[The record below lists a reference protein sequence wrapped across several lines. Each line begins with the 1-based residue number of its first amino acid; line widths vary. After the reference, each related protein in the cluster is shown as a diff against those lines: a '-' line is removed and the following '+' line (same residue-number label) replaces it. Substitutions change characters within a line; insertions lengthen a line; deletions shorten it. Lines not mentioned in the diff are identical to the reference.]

1 MKKKKFDSAFKSPYL
16 EVGLNAKRLFGNP
29 DPMAKPKL
37 IVMGFTKL
45 KRKKKYVARNCPF
58 RGCLRLASGDK
69 RKNPAA
75 RGTIGDNA
83 ASICSSTPCTS
94 NNGSDPVYASIL
106 ETRSGI
112 SARQ

>member
-69 RKNPAA
+69 RNGMHDHNHSRDSKDG
-75 RGTIGDNA
+75 RIG
-83 ASICSSTPCTS
+83 
-94 NNGSDPVYASIL
+94 
-106 ETRSGI
+106 
-112 SARQ
+112 